1 MPRSL
6 PLVTFLDFNMTF
18 NLSDPKTLD
27 GTLYMHFRKN
37 VGMWEA
43 EELFDMQIV
52 GSYTIKFPKIT

>member
-18 NLSDPKTLD
+18 NLSDPKILD
-27 GTLYMHFRKN
+27 GTLYMHFREN

-43 EELFDMQIV
+43 EELFTCKLWEAI
-52 GSYTIKFPKIT
+52 P